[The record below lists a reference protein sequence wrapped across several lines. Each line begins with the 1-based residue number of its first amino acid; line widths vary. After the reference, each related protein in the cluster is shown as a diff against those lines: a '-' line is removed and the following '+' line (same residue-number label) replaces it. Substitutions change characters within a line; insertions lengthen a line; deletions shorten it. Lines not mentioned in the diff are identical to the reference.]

1 MQATVGAYGDKK
13 RGSTPGKGTLSD
25 TEQSAEGA
33 ELTGAVA
40 RRPAPPYRVWC
51 SPPIY
56 NFYEVYPYFRGA
68 NLIMNHDLP
77 PVTSWKQAVNDSNN
91 VTHEVTYAGA
101 ANPVYAQ
108 EGMTIMKG
116 APGPNAEEPCSMTNT
131 TMVRCLRAFLT
142 IPVV

>member
-1 MQATVGAYGDKK
+1 MKPAGLPLLLWALVGAATSPKAQQP
-13 RGSTPGKGTLSD
+13 RPRPW
-25 TEQSAEGA
+25 QSQHP
-33 ELTGAVA
+33 A
-40 RRPAPPYRVWC
+40 RRPEPPYRVWC